1 MKIVH
6 YLSFHKFIYQAND
19 IICSSVV
26 SFDGEGIADGVRLLT
41 YSRMELNSYSLSPDE
56 GGWNMR
62 VQQSHLQQRQ
72 LSEIID
78 NPRIN
83 CIESVEAI
91 LIRISPHKSANTAHG
106 SAQFGLAQLL

>member
-1 MKIVH
+1 
-6 YLSFHKFIYQAND
+6 
-19 IICSSVV
+19 
-26 SFDGEGIADGVRLLT
+26 
-41 YSRMELNSYSLSPDE
+41 
-56 GGWNMR
+56 MR

-83 CIESVEAI
+83 CIESVEAT